1 MQSVNTYSSINK
13 YLQRVVNETINLLPK
28 SLPCRVLEVNGNKVK
43 VERLL
48 KNNNIIGFV
57 DNVPIVRAI
66 YYSYPIKA
74 GDLGVLIP
82 SDYPVVNYVDN
93 NLLPAKEMRTNS
105 DGMGY
110 MFFPLAPTQTDFVQD
125 NEAFEIYSL
134 DGFTN
139 LTIDNDK
146 LEFKD
151 NAGEED
157 TNNIL
162 IDTAGISIGD
172 VNKNKI
178 TFTETGIDI
187 IDVNENTIN
196 INKDGINILD
206 LNENNIVLN
215 KDGIKIT
222 CANGNKITLSSNG
235 VLVEDA
241 NGNKI
246 ETTSSAVNIEASSG
260 CKIEMGSTSVKI
272 NGNLEVLQ

>member
-13 YLQRVVNETINLLPK
+13 YLQRVVNEAINLLPK

-93 NLLPAKEMRTNS
+93 DLLPAKEMRTNS

-110 MFFPLAPTQTDFVQD
+110 MFFPLAPTKTDFVQD
-125 NEAFEIYSL
+125 NEAFEVYSL
-134 DGFTN
+134 DG
-139 LTIDNDK
+139 LTSIVIDNEK
-146 LEFKD
+146 IEIKD
-151 NAGEED
+151 DAGEED

-162 IDTAGISIGD
+162 IDTAGISIAD

-187 IDVNENTIN
+187 IDLNENTIN
-196 INKDGINILD
+196 INENGIT
-206 LNENNIVLN
+206 
-215 KDGIKIT
+215 IT
-222 CANGNKITLSSNG
+222 DANSNKITLSSSG
-235 VLVEDA
+235 IVAEDA

-260 CKIEMGSTSVKI
+260 CKIEMGATSVKI